1 MPADTPEKG
10 NSVFSVCDAALEGES
25 AEGRAGDGEELI
37 RVAVDCPDCGAALV
51 IVGASTLSDA
61 LGADLRIE
69 RHE

>member
-10 NSVFSVCDAALEGES
+10 TSVFSVCDAAFEGES
-25 AEGRAGDGEELI
+25 AEIRAGDGEEPI
-37 RVAVDCPDCGAALV
+37 RVAVDCPDYGAVLM

-61 LGADLRIE
+61 IGADLRIE